1 MRYKPLAITLLL
13 LTSLCSGC
21 LSSEESDKSTLRLAT
36 TTSMRDSGLLDV
48 LVEDYESSAPFTVEY
63 VSVGTGAALILGEN
77 KDVDALI
84 VHAPDLE
91 QSFVEQGY
99 GYNRTTITWNR
110 FVLLAPYTE
119 SNTIFDAFESIYE
132 NQTCFISRGDFSGT
146 HHKEQSIWMHLNET
160 RNLSMIEDANG
171 YRPDGD
177 WYYSIG
183 QGMGAAINMADEKSC
198 ATLSD
203 RGTALNFEQQTNLVR
218 TDFSDQILFN
228 PYSFLM
234 VSEMDDIAGN
244 DFLEYLITDGQ
255 SIIENYTINQQPA
268 FFPLNGMN

>member
-1 MRYKPLAITLLL
+1 
-13 LTSLCSGC
+13 
-21 LSSEESDKSTLRLAT
+21 
-36 TTSMRDSGLLDV
+36 MRDSGLLDM
-48 LVEDYESSAPFTVEY
+48 LIQDYESSAPFTVEY

-91 QSFVEQGY
+91 QSFVEQGH

-234 VSEMDDIAGN
+234 VSEMDDTAGN

-268 FFPLNGMN
+268 FFPLNGLN

>member
-21 LSSEESDKSTLRLAT
+21 LSSEENDKTTLRLAT
-36 TTSMRDSGLLDV
+36 TTSMRDSGLLDM

-91 QSFVEQGY
+91 KSFVEQGH

-110 FVLLAPYTE
+110 FVLLAPNTE

-234 VSEMDDIAGN
+234 VSEMDDTASN

>member
-1 MRYKPLAITLLL
+1 MRFKPLAITLLL

-91 QSFVEQGY
+91 QSFVEQGH

>member
-1 MRYKPLAITLLL
+1 MRYKPLGITLLL

-21 LSSEESDKSTLRLAT
+21 LSSEENDKTTLRLAT
-36 TTSMRDSGLLDV
+36 TTSMRDSGLLDM

-91 QSFVEQGY
+91 KSFVEQGH

-110 FVLLAPYTE
+110 FVLLAPNTE

-146 HHKEQSIWMHLNET
+146 HHKEQSIWVHLNET
-160 RNLSMIEDANG
+160 RNLSIIKDANG

-203 RGTALNFEQQTNLVR
+203 RGTALNFEQQINLVR

-234 VSEMDDIAGN
+234 VSEIDDTAAN

-255 SIIENYTINQQPA
+255 SIIENYTIKQQPA

>member
-1 MRYKPLAITLLL
+1 
-13 LTSLCSGC
+13 
-21 LSSEESDKSTLRLAT
+21 
-36 TTSMRDSGLLDV
+36 MRDSGLLDV

-91 QSFVEQGY
+91 QSFVEQGH

>member
-91 QSFVEQGY
+91 QSFVEQGH

-234 VSEMDDIAGN
+234 ISEMDDTAGN

-268 FFPLNGMN
+268 FFPLNGLN

>member
-91 QSFVEQGY
+91 QSFVEQGH

>member
-1 MRYKPLAITLLL
+1 MRYKPLGITLLL

-21 LSSEESDKSTLRLAT
+21 LSSEENDKTTLRLAT
-36 TTSMRDSGLLDV
+36 TTSMRDSGLLDM

-91 QSFVEQGY
+91 KSFVEQGH

-110 FVLLAPYTE
+110 FVLLAPNTE

-146 HHKEQSIWMHLNET
+146 HHKEQSIWVHLNET
-160 RNLSMIEDANG
+160 RNLSIIEDANG

-203 RGTALNFEQQTNLVR
+203 RGTALNFEQQINLVR

-234 VSEMDDIAGN
+234 VSEIDDTAAN

-255 SIIENYTINQQPA
+255 SIIENYTIKQQPA

>member
-21 LSSEESDKSTLRLAT
+21 LSSEDSDKSTLRLAT

-91 QSFVEQGY
+91 QSFVEQGH

-234 VSEMDDIAGN
+234 VSEMDDTAGN

-268 FFPLNGMN
+268 FFPLNGLN

>member
-1 MRYKPLAITLLL
+1 
-13 LTSLCSGC
+13 
-21 LSSEESDKSTLRLAT
+21 
-36 TTSMRDSGLLDV
+36 MRDSGLLDM

-91 QSFVEQGY
+91 KSFVEQGH
-99 GYNRTTITWNR
+99 GHNRTTITWNR
-110 FVLLAPYTE
+110 FVLLAPNTE

-234 VSEMDDIAGN
+234 VSEMDDTASN
-244 DFLEYLITDGQ
+244 DFLQYLITDGQ